1 VRLLAFWMKGGFGVK
16 GSLLVEGKLL
26 EGDC

>member
-1 VRLLAFWMKGGFGVK
+1 MKGGFLMGRCFD
-16 GSLLVEGKLL
+16 GGFLGEGKLL